1 MWNYLAE
8 WQKHSLWD
16 LVHAEGIGYMG
27 IMGEIDKSSED
38 KKRISKLYNHYSFIY
53 LKGINQDLSYK

>member
-16 LVHAEGIGYMG
+16 LVHAEGIGYRG

-38 KKRISKLYNHYSFIY
+38 KKGLASFITTI
-53 LKGINQDLSYK
+53 GSYISGG

>member
-1 MWNYLAE
+1 VWNYLAE

-16 LVHAEGIGYMG
+16 LVHAEGIGYRG

-38 KKRISKLYNHYSFIY
+38 KKKGLASSITTLDSYIS
-53 LKGINQDLSYK
+53 GG